1 MSKIEEIYDNHI
13 WKELEK
19 GDTVPPEVNPLL
31 DLGTFMLLLPSN
43 PNPQNVCISKQ
54 VYPNAIALLLRL
66 DVRDALK
73 GSFEDRLKLLAA
85 RLTDQVR
92 QSLVG

>member
-43 PNPQNVCISKQ
+43 PNPQNVCISK
-54 VYPNAIALLLRL
+54 
-66 DVRDALK
+66 
-73 GSFEDRLKLLAA
+73 
-85 RLTDQVR
+85 
-92 QSLVG
+92 